1 MDAAHLSQTFQLLA
15 TERGIGAMVTAAV
28 NAAEVD
34 EELDVDGYRKVRI
47 LALLACS
54 ALPPRGRR
62 QPLQPEFKPFVPR
75 ETEI

>member
-34 EELDVDGYRKVRI
+34 EELGVDGYAEGA
-47 LALLACS
+47 LALLACG
-54 ALPPRGRR
+54 AAAAGPT
-62 QPLQPEFKPFVPR
+62 PLQPEFKPFVPR
-75 ETEI
+75 ETVL